1 MTPPKHPL
9 LSPALALAAVLVA
22 GWVSPS
28 RAGDSV
34 IGDLPPAVSTF
45 ESLLSLELSD
55 REAQKLFNE
64 LESLLL
70 ERVGPD
76 RITATELYLGAMQG
90 MVEVANRRLSED
102 VSTKQASLPPAGMLM
117 RSIDANRLV
126 EGLQGRMTGLGI
138 EFQLYADAGLLVVSR
153 VLPGSPAERGGLL
166 AGDRIV
172 ALDGMGFAGADLPSV
187 ISVLQGDL
195 GTNLSLDVLRGMGL
209 AAARYRVTL
218 QRQAFAV
225 RSVDEELRPNG
236 VGYVQIYQFH
246 EGTPGEVEE
255 SLTRLT
261 ELGADR
267 FLVDLRNNPGGDLR
281 AAAGV
286 ADLFLPAGTVL
297 AHLAEPGQTER
308 DLLTT
313 RGVVSDRSLAL
324 LVNGWTL
331 GAAEVFAAAL
341 QEHGRA
347 YLIGEP
353 TMGVGRTQTLIPLG
367 HGLTLRLDSVRVQS
381 PTGRSW
387 QAEGILP
394 DLPIWASGLSLDE
407 AQGGPA
413 DPQFETAVHYLLTA
427 ADATR

>member
-1 MTPPKHPL
+1 MSTALHTL
-9 LSPALALAAVLVA
+9 LSPLLAATALLVVGSA
-22 GWVSPS
+22 RSSLAAEPMV
-28 RAGDSV
+28 
-34 IGDLPPAVSTF
+34 GDLPPAVTTL
-45 ESLLSLELSD
+45 EMLLAAELSD
-55 REAQKLFNE
+55 AEAEEVFRR
-64 LESLLL
+64 LEALLL
-70 ERVGPD
+70 ERVGTD
-76 RITATELYLGAMQG
+76 RVSAAELYLGAMQG
-90 MVEVANRRLSED
+90 MVEIANRRLAED
-102 VSTKQASLPPAGMLM
+102 VSPRQGSLPAAGMLL
-117 RSIDANRLV
+117 RSVDADRLM
-126 EGLQGRMTGLGI
+126 EGLRGRMTGIGI

-153 VLPGSPAERGGLL
+153 VLPGSPAEHTGLV

-195 GTNLSLDVLRGMGL
+195 GTSLTVDVLRGQGIT
-209 AAARYRVTL
+209 AARYRVTL

-236 VGYVQIYQFH
+236 VGYIQIYQFH
-246 EGTPGEVEE
+246 QGTPAEVEE
-255 SLTRLT
+255 SLTRLA

-267 FLVDLRNNPGGDLR
+267 FLVDLRNNPGGDLH
-281 AAAGV
+281 AAAAV
-286 ADLFLPAGTVL
+286 ADLFLPADTVL
-297 AHLAEPGQTER
+297 AHLAEPGRPEQ
-308 DLLTT
+308 DLITS
-313 RGVVSDRSLAL
+313 RGTSVRGSVAV

-353 TMGVGRTQTLIPLG
+353 TMGVGRTQTLTALG
-367 HGLTLRLDSVRVQS
+367 HGLTLRLDSVRLQS

-394 DLPIWASGLSLDE
+394 DLPIWASGLSVEE
-407 AQGGPA
+407 AAGGLG

-427 ADATR
+427 AEGAP